1 MYNFV
6 SSIKKE
12 KEVMAIN
19 MAIFMVEGIAVL
31 SDLPPAAVK
40 PQKSYWRDNVN
51 MPDKSSSPL
60 RFLSKPE
67 VSMSV
72 KWMSED
78 MKVLKITSFSQ
89 FSSLLQYQ

>member
-6 SSIKKE
+6 PSIKKE

-40 PQKSYWRDNVN
+40 PQKSY
-51 MPDKSSSPL
+51 
-60 RFLSKPE
+60 
-67 VSMSV
+67 
-72 KWMSED
+72 
-78 MKVLKITSFSQ
+78 
-89 FSSLLQYQ
+89 